1 MKRRKA
7 ILLFFVA
14 ILVLSSLPLSVTNAN
29 AQGTTRQSLDIKKTF
44 VQRIIDGNWMK
55 NGGPINEPIDV
66 PFGEGDFKDSQ
77 FGMSMDY
84 TYLYIGVTVEDD
96 QLVHDGYGN
105 WFQQDSI
112 SLFFDPSLHQSSPFV
127 ENDMQIGLVYQPN
140 SSTPKFYF
148 GAAGNDKNKA
158 ENDILRAIEKTD
170 KGWNA
175 EVAIP
180 WENRCILIP

>member
-7 ILLFFVA
+7 ILFFFVA
-14 ILVLSSLPLSVTNAN
+14 ILVLSSLPLNVTNAN

-44 VQRIIDGNWMK
+44 VQPIIDGKLDEEMWS
-55 NGGPINEPIDV
+55 INEPIDV

-77 FGMSMDY
+77 FGMFWDH

-96 QLVHDGYGN
+96 QLVHDGDGD

-148 GAAGNDKNKA
+148 GAAANHKNKA

-180 WENRCILIP
+180 WEMLAF